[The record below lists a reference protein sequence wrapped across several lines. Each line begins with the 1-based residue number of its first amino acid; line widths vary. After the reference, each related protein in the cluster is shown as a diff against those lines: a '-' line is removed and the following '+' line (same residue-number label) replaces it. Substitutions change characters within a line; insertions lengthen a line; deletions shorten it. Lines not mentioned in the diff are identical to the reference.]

1 MTDTSMSHLQL
12 QEKIQSLQDAILST
26 HPSMPILLRDIHKIL
41 KEDPAIVTVLQEE
54 EIATLVSGLKIQT
67 KTSITEAAL
76 KKKTPLKNIGLAD
89 L

>member
-1 MTDTSMSHLQL
+1 MTDASLSHLQL
-12 QEKIQSLQDAILST
+12 QEKIQALQDAILST

-54 EIATLVSGLKIQT
+54 EIATLINGLKLQT